1 MKIPL
6 GTPLAIVAYRDFHDV
21 PRLILASDQDAS
33 FWVLDSPFD
42 DDTDEYSPSYE
53 IFFVGRDLFAAK
65 QALELWSNRSTGLSI
80 GAIAVDRV
88 RFDDSRRKALTC
100 M

>member
-21 PRLILASDQDAS
+21 PRLILATDSDGG
-33 FWVLDSPFD
+33 FWVLDSHFD
-42 DDTDEYSPSYE
+42 DDADEYSPVYKV
-53 IFFVGRDLFAAK
+53 FFVGDDLCAAK
-65 QALELWSNRSTGLSI
+65 QALESWPNRSTGLGI

-88 RFDDSRRKALTC
+88 RFDDTRRKALTC
-100 M
+100 I